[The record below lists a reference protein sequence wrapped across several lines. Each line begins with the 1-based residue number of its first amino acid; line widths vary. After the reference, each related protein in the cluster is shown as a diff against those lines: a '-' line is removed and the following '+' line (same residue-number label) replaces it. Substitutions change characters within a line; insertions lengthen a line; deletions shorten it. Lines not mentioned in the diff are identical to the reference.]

1 MCSLTLYVFLCM
13 RCVVCSAKPNSP
25 NGKKTTYKIFG
36 FCVLAI
42 VECMRVIGEFH
53 HAAKNR
59 YDVTVVFAY
68 ECVRVCVVA
77 RFFMLSLCSSFSWTY
92 TQFFSTL
99 KYTND
104 NIFIWVVDYIR
115 QFSILLVFFSLFR
128 FFFCSVRYLVLSLLS
143 FSTNCAAE
151 CCFFCR

>member
-1 MCSLTLYVFLCM
+1 MYF
-13 RCVVCSAKPNSP
+13 CVCDVSYAVPNQIHRME
-25 NGKKTTYKIFG
+25 KKTTYKIFG

-77 RFFMLSLCSSFSWTY
+77 RFFMLSLCSSFS
-92 TQFFSTL
+92 
-99 KYTND
+99 
-104 NIFIWVVDYIR
+104 
-115 QFSILLVFFSLFR
+115 
-128 FFFCSVRYLVLSLLS
+128 
-143 FSTNCAAE
+143 
-151 CCFFCR
+151 